1 MKQLQSLMTNSIQI
15 SCSKTNLKTIRDFV
29 TQYLSQYDL
38 SEIILNQIVLAVDEI
53 CANLIIHANKEDPN
67 KFLELVISRVNN
79 QLLIEISD
87 YGISFQQNNYKEP
100 DIEEHIR
107 IGKKG
112 GVGIAIVNRIMDKVE
127 FVTEGGRN
135 ICRLYKTVF

>member
-1 MKQLQSLMTNSIQI
+1 MTNSIQI

-29 TQYLSQYDL
+29 TQYLGQYDL

-53 CANLIIHANKEDPN
+53 AANLIIHANKEDAS
-67 KFLELVISRVNN
+67 KFLDLKISRVGK
-79 QLLIEISD
+79 QLLFEISD
-87 YGISFQQNNYKEP
+87 YGISFQRTNYKEP

-127 FVTEGGRN
+127 FVTEGDRN